1 MLDCFVHIPWTVQQ
15 ALDLKKRK
23 KKKEA
28 NLENA
33 DAKSKQTLSS
43 FHNIDLELLRKIP
56 IFILFV

>member
-1 MLDCFVHIPWTVQQ
+1 MNSATGVGL
-15 ALDLKKRK
+15 K
-23 KKKEA
+23 KKKKKKKAA